1 MVYIIRPVDMCITLG
16 LSLYINDFD
25 RYLPVDNF
33 VDKLDEKNKRRKSR
47 ARNLAHK
54 DSPYSKKG
62 HSHKT
67 ARDYRRSE
75 KYPSQYDLD

>member
-1 MVYIIRPVDMCITLG
+1 G

-33 VDKLDEKNKRRKSR
+33 CGQTRRKNKRRKSR
-47 ARNLAHK
+47 QRNLAQK

-62 HSHKT
+62 HSHKSP
-67 ARDYRRSE
+67 RDYTRVE
-75 KYPSQYDLD
+75 KYPIYYDSAE

>member
-1 MVYIIRPVDMCITLG
+1 M
-16 LSLYINDFD
+16 
-25 RYLPVDNF
+25 DNP

-47 ARNLAHK
+47 QRNLAHK

-62 HSHKT
+62 HSHNT

-75 KYPSQYDLD
+75 KYPIRYDAVE

>member
-1 MVYIIRPVDMCITLG
+1 MDKP
-16 LSLYINDFD
+16 
-25 RYLPVDNF
+25 

-47 ARNLAHK
+47 ARNLAQK

-67 ARDYRRSE
+67 ARDYSRSE
-75 KYPSQYDLD
+75 KYPIYYDAVE